1 MAALCCAR
9 MRWALLGTRVAR
21 SGLGPQGARAK
32 ATIPAALPEAQA
44 AEAPGTGPGD
54 RRLRSLEQL
63 PGPGQLRA
71 LFQMLGQGY
80 VLYSHELQV
89 LNKAK
94 YGPIW
99 ITHLGLRSYINL
111 ASAPLLE
118 QVMRQEGKY
127 PVRDYMELW
136 KAHRD
141 LHGLAYGPFTT
152 EGESWYRL
160 RQALN
165 QRLLKPT
172 EAALYT
178 DALNEVIDDFM
189 VRLSQLRAE
198 SASGDQVPD
207 IAHHFYHFALEA
219 ISYILFEKRIGCLER
234 SIPQDTRTFIR
245 SIDLMFKNSVYSTIL
260 PKWTRSVLP
269 FWKRYLD
276 GWNTIFSFGK
286 KLIDQ
291 KLEEIEAQLQ
301 TGGPDGVQIS
311 GYLHFLLTSGQLSP
325 HEAMGSLPELLLAG
339 VDTVGEGGRRGDQGL
354 PAPILNQFPIIP
366 HLSLIFVPPEI
377 PPHFVSHST
386 SQTSNTLTWALYHLS
401 KHPEIQAALHK
412 EVMGVVPAG
421 QVPQHKDFAHMPLLK
436 AVLKET
442 LRLYPVVPVNSR
454 VITEKEIEVGGF
466 FFPKNTQFV
475 LCHYVASRDPSIF
488 PEPESFRP
496 ERWLRKSQTDT
507 LRVQH
512 PFGSV
517 PFGYGVRAC
526 LGRRIAELEMQL
538 LLTRLIQQYEVA
550 LAPETGEVK
559 SMARVV
565 LVPSKKVGLRFLQR
579 QC

>member
-32 ATIPAALPEAQA
+32 ATIPAALPAAQA

-89 LNKAK
+89 TERA
-94 YGPIW
+94 GPRDRGMGVS
-99 ITHLGLRSYINL
+99 TGT
-111 ASAPLLE
+111 
-118 QVMRQEGKY
+118 GKKS
-127 PVRDYMELW
+127 ELSS
-136 KAHRD
+136 
-141 LHGLAYGPFTT
+141 GPTR
-152 EGESWYRL
+152 GESWYRL

-339 VDTVGEGGRRGDQGL
+339 VDT
-354 PAPILNQFPIIP
+354 
-366 HLSLIFVPPEI
+366 
-377 PPHFVSHST
+377 
-386 SQTSNTLTWALYHLS
+386 TSNTLTWALYHLS

>member
-32 ATIPAALPEAQA
+32 ATIPAALPAAQA

-89 LNKAK
+89 TERA
-94 YGPIW
+94 GPRDRGMGTIEVEHVNL
-99 ITHLGLRSYINL
+99 TTMPLGWEGTMESTPIRYLCLGCSSILR
-111 ASAPLLE
+111 
-118 QVMRQEGKY
+118 R
-127 PVRDYMELW
+127 
-136 KAHRD
+136 
-141 LHGLAYGPFTT
+141 

-339 VDTVGEGGRRGDQGL
+339 VDT
-354 PAPILNQFPIIP
+354 
-366 HLSLIFVPPEI
+366 
-377 PPHFVSHST
+377 
-386 SQTSNTLTWALYHLS
+386 TSNTLTWALYHLS